1 MAKSTRFYPPFR
13 KLLLTPYFSNIF
25 ELKLIWLLILTFTY
39 HIQHH
44 QEPPCP
50 PRLQEETW
58 RTGWALM
65 RFLLMD
71 IDEIFRKAS
80 LLYCLTSDTIK
91 KVVRNLH
98 VLQDSR
104 KRLGEQLS
112 LGGVSVV
119 GSWWN
124 FQENIFIILS
134 DIQHNQKSHQEP
146 LCPPR
151 LQEETWRTGWVLMG
165 FLLLDLY
172 KIFRKAYLLYS
183 LPSDTI

>member
-25 ELKLIWLLILTFTY
+25 GLKLIWLLILTFTY

-65 RFLLMD
+65 RFLLTD

-104 KRLGEQLS
+104 KRFKGHGESWQGSRCLIVMKLS
-112 LGGVSVV
+112 GKLPRGCP
-119 GSWWN
+119 N
-124 FQENIFIILS
+124 PLTPFPMLS
-134 DIQHNQKSHQEP
+134 GTSMSSKTP
-146 LCPPR
+146 GR
-151 LQEETWRTGWVLMG
+151 
-165 FLLLDLY
+165 DL
-172 KIFRKAYLLYS
+172 KDMES
-183 LPSDTI
+183 LERVQDVWL

>member
-25 ELKLIWLLILTFTY
+25 GLKLIWLLILTFTY

-104 KRLGEQLS
+104 KRLGGQAE
-112 LGGVSVV
+112 
-119 GSWWN
+119 SWWG
-124 FQENIFIILS
+124 FCCRILMKFS
-134 DIQHNQKSHQEP
+134 GKH
-146 LCPPR
+146 
-151 LQEETWRTGWVLMG
+151 
-165 FLLLDLY
+165 LY
-172 KIFRKAYLLYS
+172 Y
-183 LPSDTI
+183 TV